1 MRSTKMWRR
10 FRTHLHTR
18 RSAAAGQAA
27 APRRDRWN
35 MQDDGQPVHGE
46 IRLPSGHPLYGQIRL
61 SGLTEADLT
70 LLRRIQPHILP
81 YMKDVTRTFY
91 SQITDINE
99 LRDMI
104 MAHSTLERLQSTLE
118 RHVSEMFNGLI
129 DHAYIMK
136 RIKIAEMHRQIG
148 LETKWYIGA
157 FQTLQNELTSILYVH
172 IGEEARRIEA
182 ILAVNR
188 ILSLELQLV
197 VQAYEE
203 RSRMEREQSYQE
215 VKEELKGS
223 VSQLSGELARL
234 TTYTNETIQQFTRKG
249 LEMKDKIALT
259 TQSATKTQDK
269 AHRGMERMVQFSEG
283 IRDIDLNAQEMQS
296 QITELKNTALRIRS
310 IVGAVKEIADQT
322 GLLALNAS
330 IEAARAGEQGAGFA
344 IVAKEVSKLAAHT
357 KHTVAD
363 IEELIGNSTLATNAV
378 VHRIRLVKDNVAAVH
393 EQADGTKDA
402 FGDIVRQAVQSVQE
416 LERFMAEM
424 QSLLAMTDNI
434 VQATNEVA
442 ASAERLNETA
452 LHL

>member
-18 RSAAAGQAA
+18 RSAESGLAA
-27 APRRDRWN
+27 APPRDRWN
-35 MQDDGQPVHGE
+35 MHEDEQPLPGE
-46 IRLPSGHPLYGQIRL
+46 IRLPSSHPLHRQIGL
-61 SGLTEADLT
+61 LGLTEADLT

-81 YMKDVTRTFY
+81 NMKDVTRSFY

-104 MAHSTLERLQSTLE
+104 MAHSTLERLHSTLE

-157 FQTLQNELTSILYVH
+157 FQTLQNELTSLVYVH
-172 IGEEARRIEA
+172 IGEEPTRIKA
-182 ILAVNR
+182 IVAVNR

-234 TTYTNETIQQFTRKG
+234 TTDTNETIQQFTRKG
-249 LEMKDKIALT
+249 LEMNGKIILT
-259 TQSATKTQDK
+259 TQSAAQTEDK
-269 AHRGMERMVQFSEG
+269 AHRGMERMVQFSDG

-296 QITELKNTALRIRS
+296 QIMELKDTSLRIRS

-357 KHTVAD
+357 KDTVAD

-378 VHRIRLVKDNVAAVH
+378 VHRIRLVKDSVAAVH
-393 EQADGTKDA
+393 EQAEGTKEA
-402 FGDIVRQAVQSVQE
+402 FGDIVRQVVQSVQG
-416 LERFMAEM
+416 LERFMTEM
-424 QSLLAMTDNI
+424 QSLLEMTESI
-434 VQATNEVA
+434 GQATNEVA

-452 LHL
+452 LRM

>member
-1 MRSTKMWRR
+1 MWRR

-18 RSAAAGQAA
+18 RPDESGQAA
-27 APRRDRWN
+27 APQRDRWN
-35 MQDDGQPVHGE
+35 MHDDEQLLQGE
-46 IRLPSGHPLYGQIRL
+46 IRLPSSHPLHRQIGL
-61 SGLTEADLT
+61 LGLTEADLT

-81 YMKDVTRTFY
+81 YMKDVTRSFY

-104 MAHSTLERLQSTLE
+104 MAHSTLERLHSTLE

-136 RIKIAEMHRQIG
+136 RIKIAEMHRKIG

-157 FQTLQNELTSILYVH
+157 FQTLQNELTSLVYVH
-172 IGEEARRIEA
+172 IGEEPTRIEA
-182 ILAVNR
+182 IMAVNR

-234 TTYTNETIQQFTRKG
+234 TTDTNETIQQFTRKG
-249 LEMKDKIALT
+249 LEMNDKINLT
-259 TQSATKTQDK
+259 TQSAAQTEDK
-269 AHRGMERMVQFSEG
+269 AHRGMERMVQFSDG

-296 QITELKNTALRIRS
+296 QIMDLKDTSLRIRS
-310 IVGAVKEIADQT
+310 IVGAVKEIAEQT

-357 KHTVAD
+357 KDTVAD

-378 VHRIRLVKDNVAAVH
+378 VHRIRLVKDSVAAVH
-393 EQADGTKDA
+393 EQAEGTKEA
-402 FGDIVRQAVQSVQE
+402 FGDIVRQAVQSVQG

-424 QSLLAMTDNI
+424 QSLLEMTESI
-434 VQATNEVA
+434 GQATNEVA

-452 LHL
+452 LRV